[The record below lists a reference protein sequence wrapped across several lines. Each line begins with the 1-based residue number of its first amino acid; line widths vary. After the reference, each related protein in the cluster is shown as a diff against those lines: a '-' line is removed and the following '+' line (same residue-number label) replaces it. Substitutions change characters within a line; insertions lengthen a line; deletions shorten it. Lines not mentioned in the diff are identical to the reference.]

1 MIFVGCSAA
10 DRRGFAFQALGSA
23 VDRRAYFLLLR
34 QKKVAK
40 EKATPTSAVGCADCP
55 VLLEPGGGLRN
66 SPLFPPASALLG
78 AADGDPKPI
87 QAPLLRSTPK
97 IGQKSNSVALRSVLK
112 LPSAAS
118 SSAGRPGSKGEDCLR
133 GAAPSSAAPRGDRA
147 AQRTRRSRATQRA
160 RPFFAYFLSAR
171 RKKVMSRVRREK
183 QHFRTT
189 KPPASPIPPPDYSE
203 SGKTPSP
210 DWHCGTSQ

>member
-10 DRRGFAFQALGSA
+10 DSRAFFSEALGSA

-66 SPLFPPASALLG
+66 SPLRGSDSPRPSFRRLLRCSALQTG
-78 AADGDPKPI
+78 T
-87 QAPLLRSTPK
+87 QNQSRTPLLRSTKQNRQKPK
-97 IGQKSNSVALRSVLK
+97 SVALRSVLN

-118 SSAGRPGSKGEDCLR
+118 SSAGRPGIKGEDCLR

-171 RKKVMSRVRREK
+171 RKKVMSPVDGEK
-183 QHFRTT
+183 QPKS
-189 KPPASPIPPPDYSE
+189 KPNP
-203 SGKTPSP
+203 
-210 DWHCGTSQ
+210 